1 MSSMHPLKEG
11 ESKSPLMLGQRKTQ
25 KMIGFETGL
34 VLCKKGLAYSD
45 RCSTIVL
52 FMFTWTFTDRDTG
65 PSSLFETRTSSKFR
79 DGAKWCL

>member
-1 MSSMHPLKEG
+1 MHPLKEG

-52 FMFTWTFTDRDTG
+52 FMFT
-65 PSSLFETRTSSKFR
+65 
-79 DGAKWCL
+79 